1 MSEASDSVMSPGEV
15 VTLFGVPWEPR
26 TRRFTKALGDGFDV
40 RACYCSIHEECWQTA
55 LSQARPEPV
64 ARCD

>member
-1 MSEASDSVMSPGEV
+1 MNEASDSVMSPGEV